1 LSSDIDNKKSLSTED
16 HGNTTVTTTPL
27 ILSTLSLLFGIL
39 MSSSPQNKS
48 VLLSLIEGDGERSKL
63 ERLVRQAKEFVVLYA
78 DDEEEGEEQ
87 EEKGKEK
94 EKDVS
99 SSSSSRMTTRSG
111 KKGMREVVSV
121 LERLCDECRKG

>member
-1 LSSDIDNKKSLSTED
+1 
-16 HGNTTVTTTPL
+16 
-27 ILSTLSLLFGIL
+27 

-94 EKDVS
+94 EKEKDVGS
-99 SSSSSRMTTRSG
+99 GSSSRMTTRSG
-111 KKGMREVVSV
+111 KKEMREVVSV
-121 LERLCDECRKG
+121 LERLRDEC

>member
-1 LSSDIDNKKSLSTED
+1 
-16 HGNTTVTTTPL
+16 
-27 ILSTLSLLFGIL
+27 

-48 VLLSLIEGDGERSKL
+48 VLLSLIEGDGDGGDGERSKL

-78 DDEEEGEEQ
+78 DEEEGEEEGEEQ
-87 EEKGKEK
+87 GEKGKEK
-94 EKDVS
+94 DVG

-121 LERLCDECRKG
+121 LERLRDECRKG